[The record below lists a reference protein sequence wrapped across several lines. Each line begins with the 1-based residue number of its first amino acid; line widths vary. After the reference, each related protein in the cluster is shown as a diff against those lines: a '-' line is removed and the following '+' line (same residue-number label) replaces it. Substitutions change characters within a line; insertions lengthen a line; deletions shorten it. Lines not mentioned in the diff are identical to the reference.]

1 METASHKPPAES
13 PDAPAGRIRVLVG
26 KPGLDGHDRGARV
39 IAAALRDAG
48 MEVVY
53 TGLRA
58 TIPAIA
64 SAAVQEDV
72 DVIGLSILSGAH
84 ESICRRLRD
93 ELSRHKAR
101 IPIVVGGIIPA
112 ADYGKLKELG
122 VAAVFGPES
131 PLGSVVETVRA
142 LASPSP
148 STSTSPSNSPSTS
161 TSTSTS
167 TSPSN
172 SPSPSTSKSSKSI
185 SRSGIPS
192 TALDHTA
199 ICVRDLDASIS
210 LIEALLG
217 QKVAHKEFVPAQKV
231 HAAFFDF
238 PNGASLELVAP
249 QGNEGLEKFLQ
260 KRGDALHHLALRVR
274 DLDALL
280 VRLDQRGVP
289 LIDKVSRPGAR
300 GHKVAFLHPRA
311 FGGTLLELVEA
322 HEETHDDAAAR

>member
-1 METASHKPPAES
+1 MHAGDSRSDTATKEA
-13 PDAPAGRIRVLVG
+13 ARIRVLVA

-58 TIPAIA
+58 SVPAIA
-64 SAAVQEDV
+64 AAAVQEDV

-84 ESICRRLRD
+84 ESICRRLRE
-93 ELSRHKAR
+93 ELDQRQAR

-112 ADYGKLKELG
+112 ADRAKLEALG

-131 PLGSVVETVRA
+131 PLGAVVETVRA
-142 LASPSP
+142 LATGAADPGTPYASPTNADPGTPYASP
-148 STSTSPSNSPSTS
+148 TNVAVTYRVPESP
-161 TSTSTS
+161 
-167 TSPSN
+167 
-172 SPSPSTSKSSKSI
+172 
-185 SRSGIPS
+185 RQAGIPA
-192 TALDHTA
+192 TRLDHTA
-199 ICVRDLDASIS
+199 ICVRDIDASIA
-210 LIEALLG
+210 LIEELLG
-217 QKVAHKEFVPAQKV
+217 QKVAHKELVPAQKV

-249 QGNEGLEKFLQ
+249 QGNEGLEKFLA

-280 VRLDQRGVP
+280 QRLDARGVP

-300 GHKVAFLHPRA
+300 GHKVAFLHPKA

-322 HEETHDDAAAR
+322 HEEKHEDPAAR

>member
-1 METASHKPPAES
+1 METANRQPTAAS
-13 PDAPAGRIRVLVG
+13 PGRIRVLVG

-58 TIPAIA
+58 TVPAIA
-64 SAAVQEDV
+64 AAAVQEDV

-84 ESICRRLRD
+84 ESICRRLNE
-93 ELSRHKAR
+93 ELSRREAR

-112 ADYGKLKELG
+112 ADFAKLKDLG

-131 PLGSVVETVRA
+131 PLAAVVETVRE
-142 LASPSP
+142 LATNPNAT
-148 STSTSPSNSPSTS
+148 STATSPSQSHLHA
-161 TSTSTS
+161 
-167 TSPSN
+167 
-172 SPSPSTSKSSKSI
+172 
-185 SRSGIPS
+185 REGIPA
-192 TALDHTA
+192 TRLDHTA
-199 ICVRDLDASIS
+199 ICVRDIDASIA
-210 LIEALLG
+210 LIEDLLG

-231 HAAFFDF
+231 QAAFFDF

-249 QGNEGLEKFLQ
+249 QGNDGLEKFLQ

-280 VRLDQRGVP
+280 ARLDSAGVP

-300 GHKVAFLHPRA
+300 GHKVAFLHPKA

-322 HEETHDDAAAR
+322 HEENHEDAAAR

>member
-1 METASHKPPAES
+1 MET
-13 PDAPAGRIRVLVG
+13 GRIRVLVG

-58 TIPAIA
+58 TVPAIA
-64 SAAVQEDV
+64 AAAVQEDV

-84 ESICRRLRD
+84 ESICRRLRE
-93 ELSRHKAR
+93 ELSRREAR
-101 IPIVVGGIIPA
+101 IPVVVGGIIPA
-112 ADYGKLKELG
+112 ADFAKLKDLG

-131 PLGSVVETVRA
+131 PLGAVVETVRA
-142 LASPSP
+142 LATNGTSTANATSTANRTSTANPTSNP
-148 STSTSPSNSPSTS
+148 TSTSRP
-161 TSTSTS
+161 
-167 TSPSN
+167 
-172 SPSPSTSKSSKSI
+172 
-185 SRSGIPS
+185 GIPA
-192 TALDHTA
+192 TRLDHTA
-199 ICVRDLDASIS
+199 ICVRDIDASIA
-210 LIEALLG
+210 LIEELLG
-217 QKVAHKEFVPAQKV
+217 QKAAHKEFVPAQRV

-249 QGNEGLEKFLQ
+249 LGNEGLEKFLQ

-280 VRLDQRGVP
+280 ARLDARGVP

-300 GHKVAFLHPRA
+300 GHKVAFLHPKA

-322 HEETHDDAAAR
+322 KEESHDDAAAR

>member
-1 METASHKPPAES
+1 MET
-13 PDAPAGRIRVLVG
+13 GRIRVLVG

-58 TIPAIA
+58 TVPAIA
-64 SAAVQEDV
+64 AAAVQEDV

-93 ELSRHKAR
+93 ELSRREAR
-101 IPIVVGGIIPA
+101 IPIVVGGIIPS
-112 ADYGKLKELG
+112 ADFAKLKDLG

-131 PLGSVVETVRA
+131 PLAAVVETVRA
-142 LASPSP
+142 LATNATETATPTATAIP
-148 STSTSPSNSPSTS
+148 TPTPTS
-161 TSTSTS
+161 
-167 TSPSN
+167 
-172 SPSPSTSKSSKSI
+172 SS
-185 SRSGIPS
+185 RAGIPA
-192 TALDHTA
+192 TRLDHTA
-199 ICVRDLDASIS
+199 ICVRDIDASIA
-210 LIEALLG
+210 LIEELLG

-280 VRLDQRGVP
+280 ARLDARGVP

-300 GHKVAFLHPRA
+300 GHKVAFLHPKA

-322 HEETHDDAAAR
+322 HEEPA

>member
-1 METASHKPPAES
+1 PKTKRAKGTRKKHAQ
-13 PDAPAGRIRVLVG
+13 DAPTGSRTPITRPIRVLVA

-58 TIPAIA
+58 TVPAIA
-64 SAAVQEDV
+64 AAAVQEDV

-84 ESICRRLRD
+84 ESICRRLRE
-93 ELSRHKAR
+93 ELDRLEAR
-101 IPIVVGGIIPA
+101 IPVIVGGIIPA
-112 ADYGKLKELG
+112 ADREKLEQLG

-131 PLGSVVETVRA
+131 PLGGVVEAVRA
-142 LASPSP
+142 VAAGKAPVPP
-148 STSTSPSNSPSTS
+148 STGATRTRGNEKVPAQG
-161 TSTSTS
+161 
-167 TSPSN
+167 
-172 SPSPSTSKSSKSI
+172 
-185 SRSGIPS
+185 GIPA
-192 TALDHTA
+192 TRLDHTA
-199 ICVRDLDASIS
+199 ICVRDIDASIA
-210 LIEALLG
+210 LIEELLG
-217 QKVAHKEFVPAQKV
+217 EKVAHKEFVPAQKV

-249 QGNEGLEKFLQ
+249 VGNEGLEKFLQ

-274 DLDALL
+274 GLDALL
-280 VRLDQRGVP
+280 RRLEARGVP

-300 GHKVAFLHPRA
+300 GHKVAFLHPKA

-322 HEETHDDAAAR
+322 HEESHEDPSAR

>member
-1 METASHKPPAES
+1 MET
-13 PDAPAGRIRVLVG
+13 GRIRVLVG

-58 TIPAIA
+58 TVPAIA
-64 SAAVQEDV
+64 AAAVQEDV

-93 ELSRHKAR
+93 ELSRREAR

-112 ADYGKLKELG
+112 ADFAKLKELG

-131 PLGSVVETVRA
+131 PLAAVVETVRA
-142 LASPSP
+142 LATNATATPTP
-148 STSTSPSNSPSTS
+148 TPTPTSNS
-161 TSTSTS
+161 
-167 TSPSN
+167 
-172 SPSPSTSKSSKSI
+172 
-185 SRSGIPS
+185 RAGIPA
-192 TALDHTA
+192 TRLDHTA
-199 ICVRDLDASIS
+199 ICVRDIDASIA
-210 LIEALLG
+210 LIEELLG

-280 VRLDQRGVP
+280 ARLDARGVP

-300 GHKVAFLHPRA
+300 GHKVAFLHPKA

-322 HEETHDDAAAR
+322 QEGSHDDAAAR